1 MNSAKSTTTV
11 PPATSTVVPLRG
23 KRAGQWGRT
32 HANEIGLVVAILL
45 LYLVLASRAP
55 NFISSANQFNILRD
69 AAFVGIIAW
78 GMTLVLISG
87 EIDISVG
94 ANAAFSG
101 VVLALMIRSGIAIP
115 VACILVILLG
125 TAIGLA
131 AGVLRAIFDIP
142 SFIVTLALWL
152 GLRGLAQV
160 MSGAV
165 PVVIP
170 EIGFQDLGSGN
181 LFGVPL
187 PAIFMVILFVIFI
200 FIARRTVFGRS
211 VYAVGG
217 NAEAANL
224 SGIRV
229 PLIRIS
235 VFAITGCLA
244 SFAGVLFAS
253 RLGSGNS
260 AAATGLEFDVIAAVV
275 VGGTSLFGGRGSM
288 IGTLLGVLFIA
299 ALSDGLV
306 LIGVDPFMQNVVR
319 GLVILIAVFVN
330 IVSTKR
336 LSNTG

>member
-1 MNSAKSTTTV
+1 MTSARIDAPTTRETG
-11 PPATSTVVPLRG
+11 PS
-23 KRAGQWGRT
+23 AGLWVRR
-32 HANEIGLVVAILL
+32 HANEVGLVGATVIL
-45 LYLVLASRAP
+45 YVVLAPLAP
-55 NFISSANQFNILRD
+55 NFLSSANQFNILRD

-78 GMTLVLISG
+78 GMTLVLIAG

-101 VVLALMIRSGIAIP
+101 VVLALMITHGVPIIL
-115 VACILVILLG
+115 ACVLVILLG
-125 TAIGLA
+125 TLIGLG
-131 AGVLRAIFDIP
+131 AGALRALFDIP

-152 GLRGLAQV
+152 GLRGLAEV
-160 MSGAV
+160 MSSAV

-170 EIGFQDLGSGN
+170 DISFQNLGGGN
-181 LFGVPL
+181 VGGVPN
-187 PAIFMVILFVIFI
+187 PAIFMVILLAIFI
-200 FIARRTVFGRS
+200 FISRRTVFGRS

-217 NAEAANL
+217 NAEAAKL
-224 SGIRV
+224 SGIPV
-229 PLIRIS
+229 PLIRMG

-260 AAATGLEFDVIAAVV
+260 EAASGLEFDVIAAVV

-299 ALSDGLV
+299 ALGNGLV
-306 LIGVDPFMQNVVR
+306 LMGVDPFMQNVVR
-319 GLVILIAVFVN
+319 GIVILVAVFVN

-336 LSNTG
+336 LARAR